1 MRIELLV
8 DSHEFWGR
16 VQQDLAEARAY
27 AYLQTF
33 SFEGDRVGISMGKRL
48 RECAAEDR
56 RFLVDGYSLLSQ
68 NDRIIYGPAWLQRAF
83 RREFFLTHR
92 WVKRLRASGVSVRF
106 GKPVGPSPVLL
117 IRRSHKK
124 LAVFDD
130 RVAYLGGINFC
141 DHNFEWHDMML
152 RVEDRDLASHL
163 AEDFRANWEGNAVS
177 SDRTFGPLR
186 IISLNGRSN
195 PKGFAPVIEA
205 IASARRRI
213 DVVSAYLSPPFTD
226 HLARASGR
234 GVRVRVL
241 TPAMNNK
248 PNLAR
253 FILEAAYRHR
263 FSVLHYPDRMNHM
276 KAMMIDEELLI
287 AGSSNFDSMGYH
299 ILEELFLMTR
309 DPGVVE
315 AFRRR
320 VWDPDTASSEA
331 IAPSSTWLTR
341 LGHRSI
347 RAGSALAQ
355 VFALP

>member
-1 MRIELLV
+1 M
-8 DSHEFWGR
+8 
-16 VQQDLAEARAY
+16 
-27 AYLQTF
+27 
-33 SFEGDRVGISMGKRL
+33 
-48 RECAAEDR
+48 
-56 RFLVDGYSLLSQ
+56 
-68 NDRIIYGPAWLQRAF
+68 
-83 RREFFLTHR
+83 
-92 WVKRLRASGVSVRF
+92 
-106 GKPVGPSPVLL
+106 
-117 IRRSHKK
+117 
-124 LAVFDD
+124 
-130 RVAYLGGINFC
+130 
-141 DHNFEWHDMML
+141 
-152 RVEDRDLASHL
+152 
-163 AEDFRANWEGNAVS
+163 
-177 SDRTFGPLR
+177 
-186 IISLNGRSN
+186 
-195 PKGFAPVIEA
+195 
-205 IASARRRI
+205 
-213 DVVSAYLSPPFTD
+213 
-226 HLARASGR
+226 
-234 GVRVRVL
+234 RVL

-341 LGHRSI
+341 LGHRAI